1 MKGRIMKTVTIEKES
16 LLKRLINKIKSTA
29 LGNIFLNSDSGMTV
43 DSDELDPE
51 TRINILANGS
61 DTTTIEEMKEI
72 DKAFKAAQEAADK
85 KAPKDPVIKKESSN
99 PFHVDE
105 ADLIHDNEPAVTHSR
120 DEGRERDD

>member
-29 LGNIFLNSDSGMTV
+29 LGNMFLNSDSGMTV

-72 DKAFKAAQEAADK
+72 DKAFKANNLLL
-85 KAPKDPVIKKESSN
+85 PIN
-99 PFHVDE
+99 
-105 ADLIHDNEPAVTHSR
+105 
-120 DEGRERDD
+120 